1 VIWDLD
7 ELDPEHTE
15 ATPVSAVQYARQLIE
30 NGDGASLAE
39 AAAIYKSILTDPTLQ
54 PGPYRAEIHNIYGS
68 LLCLQAQNTS
78 DSATALGLL
87 DQARTL
93 LLSALTVRQRR
104 TMPEA
109 WATSSA
115 NLALVYIT
123 RYVLTDSRLD
133 VMHAHMALDGT
144 GDVFAAAG
152 DQSSGAWVHSLH
164 QYLIDL
170 VERRQALR

>member
-1 VIWDLD
+1 MIWDLD